1 MKLISTS
8 YYIVLLVSPQ
18 GIAVSVGGA
27 DSSVGIAQ
35 VTTEWPDT
43 WSRLHSG
50 TYRAHVDVSLAALSG
65 SGTWTVFI
73 MNAWSLSERVEY
85 DVSVGFRF
93 RGRPDYL
100 TGGSCSPTASPT
112 PIDTSAPSV
121 SMEPTRSPTRI
132 PKGSAQYVIPIEH
145 VSLGVHRYLS
155 VLHPET
161 IPLHNFCFSGRLVA
175 VEINLDSFDKKS
187 RVSTHGTDA
196 WLLTI
201 TVTDPSG
208 LVAQIGGMHYIAR
221 ENRFYLRRYDAKR

>member
-1 MKLISTS
+1 M
-8 YYIVLLVSPQ
+8 
-18 GIAVSVGGA
+18 SVGGA

-100 TGGSCSPTASPT
+100 TGGTCGPTASPT
-112 PIDTSAPSV
+112 PIETSAPSI
-121 SMEPTRSPTRI
+121 SMGPTHSPTRI
-132 PKGSAQYVIPIEH
+132 PKGSAQYVIPIPH

-155 VLHPET
+155 TLHPET
-161 IPLHNFCFSGRLVA
+161 VPLHTFCFSGRLVA
-175 VEINLDSFDKKS
+175 IEININSYDKKS
-187 RVSTHGTDA
+187 RVATQGTDA

-201 TVTDPSG
+201 SVTDPSG
-208 LVAQIGGMHYIAR
+208 LMAQIGGMHYMAR
-221 ENRFYLRRYDAKR
+221 DNRFYLRRYEITF